1 MSFIEF
7 HVLQNFA
14 PSNLNRDDTN
24 TPKSCVF
31 GGSQRA
37 RISSQCQKR
46 AIRTHDVFKD
56 AVVEHQG
63 DLAVRTK
70 KLVSILVGHL
80 VENGKPEDDSNRV
93 CKNLLGI
100 AELKLEQPEEKNNF
114 KTKYLLYVG
123 LNEITALKTISLEN
137 FDALNQE
144 GKKKVDKKLIK
155 LVEEA
160 FGVDSRTFAADI
172 ALFGRM
178 VANNNKG
185 IDLDVDAA
193 CQVAHAISTNIVI
206 PAMDFFT
213 AVDDEL
219 QAGEQGSGMMG
230 GVYFN
235 SACYYRYA
243 QINIDKLV
251 ANLGQDKE
259 QVTGA
264 VKGFFRAL
272 VQAVPSGKQNS
283 FAAQNPPS
291 YIKVNVR
298 KDGAPW
304 SLSNAFTQAVMIDKP
319 DEAELE
325 HQSAQKLEMFAKK
338 LASMYGE
345 SGFIFEGRS
354 TYIDNLEE
362 YQDKDSGTIAQL
374 EAQMLDALQ
383 GALECQ

>member
-7 HVLQNFA
+7 HLLQNFA

-37 RISSQCQKR
+37 RISSQCQKY
-46 AIRTHDVFKD
+46 AIRKHNSFRESVI
-56 AVVEHQG
+56 ANGG
-63 DLAVRTK
+63 DLGIRTK
-70 KLVSILVGHL
+70 KLMLTISDHL
-80 VENGKPEDDSNRV
+80 VESGKSEEGSKRV
-93 CKNLLGI
+93 CENLLSL
-100 AELKLEQPEEKNNF
+100 AEIKLEQSKDKNQL
-114 KTKYLLYVG
+114 KTKFLLYVG
-123 LNEITALKTISLEN
+123 MNEIAGLKKIAIEHFDELNYEN
-137 FDALNQE
+137 
-144 GKKKVDKKLIK
+144 KKKINKKLTK
-155 LVEEA
+155 YVEEV
-160 FGVDSRTFAADI
+160 FGVHSKSFAADV

-178 VANNNKG
+178 VANNNNS

-193 CQVAHAISTNIVI
+193 CQVAHAISTNIVT

-243 QINIDKLV
+243 QINIDKLA
-251 ANLGQDKE
+251 ANLGHDNE
-259 QVTGA
+259 QVLGA
-264 VKGFFRAL
+264 VQGFFRAL

-291 YIKVNVR
+291 YVKVNVR

-304 SLSNAFTQAVMIDKP
+304 SLSNAFTQAVVIDKP

-325 HQSAQKLEMFAKK
+325 QQSAQKLEMFAKK
-338 LASMYGE
+338 LSSMYGE

-362 YQDKDSGTIAQL
+362 YRGKDCGTISQL
-374 EAQMLDALQ
+374 EAHMLDALQ
-383 GALECQ
+383 GALECK

>member
-46 AIRTHDVFKD
+46 AIRTHGAFND

-63 DLAVRTK
+63 DRAVRTR
-70 KLVSILVGHL
+70 KLAFKIRDFLVA
-80 VENGKPEDDSNRV
+80 NGKPEEASNIV
-93 CKNLLGI
+93 CENLLGL
-100 AELKLEQPEEKNNF
+100 AELKLVQKEEKHKF
-114 KTKYLLYVG
+114 KTEYLLYLG
-123 LNEITALKTISLEN
+123 LNEVEALKNIALEN
-137 FDALNQE
+137 FDELNQKD
-144 GKKKVDKKLIK
+144 KKKLDKKLAK
-155 LVEEA
+155 LVGEV
-160 FGVDSRTFAADI
+160 FGKHQQSFAADI

-178 VANNNKG
+178 VADNNN
-185 IDLDVDAA
+185 INVDAA
-193 CQVAHAISTNIVI
+193 CQVAHAISTNIVT

-243 QINIDKLV
+243 QINIDKLA

-338 LASMYGE
+338 LAAMYGE

>member
-46 AIRTHDVFKD
+46 AIRTHGAFND

-63 DLAVRTK
+63 DRAVRTR
-70 KLVSILVGHL
+70 KLAIDIRDHL
-80 VENGKPEDDSNRV
+80 IANGNDEKQSETV
-93 CKNLLGI
+93 AQKL
-100 AELKLEQPEEKNNF
+100 LEQVKLSLSKDKKHPF
-114 KTKYLLYVG
+114 KTEYLLFLG
-123 LNEITALKTISLEN
+123 LNEVSALKAIAEAHFSEFQADKLDKAITKAVGDV
-137 FDALNQE
+137 FVKE
-144 GKKKVDKKLIK
+144 GK
-155 LVEEA
+155 
-160 FGVDSRTFAADI
+160 SFAADI

-178 VANNNKG
+178 VADNNN
-185 IDLDVDAA
+185 INVDAA
-193 CQVAHAISTNIVI
+193 CQVAHAISTNIVT

-243 QINIDKLV
+243 QINIDKL
-251 ANLGQDKE
+251 ATNLGQDKE

-338 LASMYGE
+338 LAAMYGE

-362 YQDKDSGTIAQL
+362 YQGKDSGTIAQL

>member
-7 HVLQNFA
+7 HLLQNFA

-46 AIRTHDVFKD
+46 AIRTHGAFND
-56 AVVEHQG
+56 AVVAHQG
-63 DLAVRTK
+63 DRAVRTR
-70 KLVSILVGHL
+70 KLAIDIRDHFVAL
-80 VENGKPEDDSNRV
+80 GKSETQSEAV
-93 CKNLLGI
+93 AQNLL
-100 AELKLEQPEEKNNF
+100 AQVKLSLSKEKKHPF
-114 KTKYLLYVG
+114 KTEYLLFLG
-123 LNEITALKTISLEN
+123 LNEIAALKAIAEEH
-137 FDALNQE
+137 FDELQQE
-144 GKKKVDKKLIK
+144 KLDKSITKAVNDVFIKDGK
-155 LVEEA
+155 
-160 FGVDSRTFAADI
+160 SFAADI

-178 VANNNKG
+178 VADNNN
-185 IDLDVDAA
+185 INVDAA
-193 CQVAHAISTNIVI
+193 CQVAHAISTNIVT

-243 QINIDKLV
+243 QINIDKLA
-251 ANLGQDKE
+251 ANLGHDNE
-259 QVTGA
+259 QVFGA
-264 VKGFFRAL
+264 VQGFFRAL

-291 YIKVNVR
+291 YVKVNVR

-304 SLSNAFTQAVMIDKP
+304 SLSNAFTQAVVIDKP
-319 DEAELE
+319 DEVELE
-325 HQSAQKLEMFAKK
+325 QQSAQKLEMFAKK
-338 LASMYGE
+338 LSSMYGE

-362 YQDKDSGTIAQL
+362 YQDKDCGTISQL
-374 EAQMLDALQ
+374 EAHMLDALQ
-383 GALECQ
+383 GALECK